1 MQQCAC
7 LYFTAVNIT
16 LDTDGVLNTTGRG
29 YQPGLGKAAGVAD
42 PRGGSGG
49 THGGLGGAGSHALY
63 AAPAYGRY
71 RSATEYGSGGSFISN
86 NQVCVQFLFILKQNS

>member
-29 YQPGLGKAAGVAD
+29 HQPGLGKAAGVAD

-49 THGGLGGAGSHALY
+49 SHGGLGGAGSHALY

-71 RSATEYGSGGSFISN
+71 RSATEYGSGGSVISN
-86 NQVCVQFLFILKQNS
+86 NQVCVLFLFIL

>member
-1 MQQCAC
+1 MDKMLFTMNTTMCFYG
-7 LYFTAVNIT
+7 LTAVNIT
-16 LDTDGVLNTTGRG
+16 LDTDGVLNATGRG
-29 YQPGLGKAAGVAD
+29 YLPQSGKGAGVAD

-49 THGGLGGAGSHALY
+49 SHGGLGGAGSHAPY

-86 NQVCVQFLFILKQNS
+86 YQVCVL